1 MSENSTT
8 AFGSA
13 FAEKMSIARYDGDRW
28 QPWELVATGPL
39 PIHPAIHALHYGS
52 TCFEGLKSY
61 RWENG
66 EVRLFRLDRHVARM
80 RTSAELLCLPVP
92 EEKQLTDMINAAVR
106 HNADSIPDLPG
117 ALYLRPMLIGTDENI
132 GKASAPTSSAILAVL
147 ASPVGDYFSGG
158 LRPLKVML
166 DEKNMRSTPQFGQA
180 KCGANY
186 VQALGI
192 IEQAKARHGADQVL
206 FCPDDDAQE
215 TGAANFVLI
224 DDKRIITRHLDSSYL
239 HGVTRDSVLAI
250 GRDLGYEIE
259 ERAVSISEMK
269 EFIKTGEMAL
279 TGTAAVLTPVGTLVH
294 NDEEFSVGDGGIGKN
309 SLKLREALVDLQ
321 SGRREDTHGWI
332 THA

>member
-1 MSENSTT
+1 MNDKSTT
-8 AFGSA
+8 GFGTA
-13 FAEKMSIARYDGDRW
+13 FAGKMSLANYDGERW
-28 QPWELVATGPL
+28 QPWELAPTGPL
-39 PIHPAIHALHYGS
+39 PFHPATHAFHYGS
-52 TCFEGLKSY
+52 TCFEGLKAY

-66 EVRLFRLDRHVARM
+66 EIRLYRLDRHVERM

-92 EEKQLTDMINAAVR
+92 GAKELTDMINATVR
-106 HNADSIPDLPG
+106 HNTDDIPDLPG

-132 GKASAPTSSAILAVL
+132 GKASSPTATAMLAVL

-158 LRPLKVML
+158 LRPLTVML
-166 DEKNMRSTPQFGQA
+166 DQNNMRSTPQFGQA

-206 FCPDDDAQE
+206 FCPNDDAQE

-224 DDKRIITRHLDSSYL
+224 DDKRILTRHLDSAYL

-259 ERAVSISEMK
+259 ERQVTISEMK
-269 EFIKTGEMAL
+269 SFVEQGEMAL
-279 TGTAAVLTPVGTLVH
+279 TGTAAVLAPVGTLVH
-294 NDEEFSVGDGGIGKN
+294 EEQKFTVGDGGVGKN
-309 SLKLREALVDLQ
+309 TIKLREALVDLQ
-321 SGRREDTHGWI
+321 SGRREDSHNWL